1 MVFAPKSKRYCSE
14 KRRNGT
20 EIHLPRQVKDRLD
33 PGFSSGISPLFIQG
47 YFPRGKKI
55 GAVKGRTAPLI
66 NTTIRRME
74 ESKLKLVRAVIQ

>member
-47 YFPRGKKI
+47 YKKI